1 MKFSFKILSAIVL
14 LSVLIL
20 QCKEDDAQI
29 FRAYVEGKISYSDAK
44 FLEDPIHLVKEKKII
59 AETLPKESGSFVL
72 AGPYDKGT
80 YRLELKNYKIKSFST
95 DTKGCKISAD
105 SLSIEIPGGETYVI
119 FNDIVLK

>member
-1 MKFSFKILSAIVL
+1 MKFSFKILSAAVL

-72 AGPYDKGT
+72 AGPYDKGA
-80 YRLELKNYKIKSFST
+80 YRLQLKNYKIKSFST
-95 DTKGCKISAD
+95 DTKGCKISGD